1 MNTKMKSDTAS
12 GGSIAWGVGFV
23 IGTIIILVALM
34 APAYL
39 WMAFLVGWL
48 KYDYVTS
55 SNVYFLLVC
64 FFPVS
69 LSIIQLFAHVN
80 VFKKVLGIVYFL
92 GIVPFLIA
100 LGLSVYQYYH
110 SPVMSHAFDLVGA
123 YRSAINYGFT
133 SVIGGVASLAPA
145 LGAKFGVAYNGIK
158 QDPMLS
164 LIAASLIVSAL
175 KGAARGA
182 FTRLGHLAVQA

>member
-1 MNTKMKSDTAS
+1 MNTNARPDTAI
-12 GGSIAWGVGFV
+12 GWGVFI
-23 IGTIIILVALM
+23 IGTIIILLVTM

-39 WMAFLVGWL
+39 WMVVLVGWF

-64 FFPVS
+64 LLPVVLS
-69 LSIIQLFAHVN
+69 LVQLFAHVN
-80 VFKKVLGIVYFL
+80 ALKKVLGIVYFL
-92 GIVPFLIA
+92 GIIPFLIA

-110 SPVMSHAFDLVGA
+110 SPAISQAFDLVGA
-123 YRSAINYGFT
+123 YRSAINHGFT
-133 SVIGGVASLAPA
+133 FVIGGVASLAPA
-145 LGAKFGVAYNGIK
+145 LGAKVGSAYNGIK

-182 FTRLGHLAVQA
+182 FTRLGHLAEQA